1 MLLYPCLGAQI
12 HAASKVALAGQGTVL
27 EEHVLMPATEHRGVV
42 RLDLQD
48 LTLSALP
55 PLPLTAR
62 YEAVFHLY
70 F

>member
-1 MLLYPCLGAQI
+1 
-12 HAASKVALAGQGTVL
+12 
-27 EEHVLMPATEHRGVV
+27 MPATEHRGVV